1 MATGP
6 NREAYTFYPDSR
18 FERLARRPGGIA
30 RAQAIASAQAHVDDL
45 KSEFVIWLDQE
56 LHELS
61 AALSPIE
68 ENSSDMSSLERAH
81 LSCVQLRD
89 VGETMG
95 YDLISFVAN
104 NLCEILDAFKA
115 GAAYD
120 KNMIDCHMDAFW
132 LARMDQYRN
141 LRPEQ
146 VPEMAS
152 GLRRVVE
159 LASKTQAPKTK

>member
-1 MATGP
+1 MATEP
-6 NREAYTFYPDSR
+6 NQEAYTFYADSR
-18 FERLARRPGGIA
+18 FERLARRPGGVA
-30 RAQAIASAQAHVDDL
+30 REQALASAQAHVDDL
-45 KSEFVIWLDQE
+45 KLEFATWLDRE

-68 ENSSDMSSLERAH
+68 GNVSNTSSLERAY
-81 LSCVQLRD
+81 LSCAQLRD
-89 VGETMG
+89 VGATMG
-95 YDLISFVAN
+95 YELITFVAN

-115 GAAYD
+115 GAAHD
-120 KNMIDCHMDAFW
+120 KDMIDCHIDAFW

-141 LRPEQ
+141 LRPEE

-159 LASKTQAPKTK
+159 LASKIRTPDIK

>member
-1 MATGP
+1 MSKEA
-6 NREAYTFYPDSR
+6 NHEAYTFYPDSR

-30 RAQAIASAQAHVDDL
+30 REQAIASAQAHVDDL
-45 KSEFVIWLDQE
+45 KSEFVIWLDRE

-61 AALSPIE
+61 AALLPIE
-68 ENSSDMSSLERAH
+68 ENSSDTSSLERAH
-81 LSCVQLRD
+81 LCCAQLRD

-120 KNMIDCHMDAFW
+120 KDMIDCHMDALL
-132 LARMDQYRN
+132 LARTEQYRH
-141 LRPEQ
+141 LTPDQ
-146 VPEMAS
+146 VPEMTS

-159 LASKTQAPKTK
+159 LANARARDGK